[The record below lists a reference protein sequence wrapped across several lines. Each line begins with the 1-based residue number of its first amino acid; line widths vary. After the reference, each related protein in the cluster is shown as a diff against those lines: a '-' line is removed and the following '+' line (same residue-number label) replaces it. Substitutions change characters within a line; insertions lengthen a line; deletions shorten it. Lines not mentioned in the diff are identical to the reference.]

1 MKNTDDPNPATT
13 NGPPRLS
20 WAEQLSQMTKEER
33 EKERMKSQ
41 IAFNNS
47 PEAAEIDKQFLEML
61 ERGQQEEEQI
71 RKDYGLK

>member
-1 MKNTDDPNPATT
+1 MSKTKQNMINEPLP
-13 NGPPRLS
+13 LS

-33 EKERMKSQ
+33 EKERMKRQ

-47 PEAAEIDKQFLEML
+47 PEAAKIDQEFLEML
-61 ERGQQEEEQI
+61 KRGQQEEEQI